1 MKGKRKTGIRILAV
15 LLAFALCI
23 SVMGTGSVSASEPPA
38 VETEGESEPFTEKPE
53 SGPPAAESEEE
64 VPMADMQQ
72 EPSGTEE
79 RETVTEKTS
88 EETSEETTPEE
99 EPAEDEDT
107 EEKIVI
113 KGEGEFINFAL
124 EQEAYLPGETVTAVL
139 MPEPGY
145 DVNLES
151 IAVTDADGSAIE
163 YQAEGP
169 DENGTVTLTFQAAET
184 DVTVKAE
191 AEPWT
196 RYSITVITETL
207 EEGTSVFETAVEP
220 AELWEGAEAAVS
232 VNYTGSQIW
241 AATVTYGEE
250 NADLDFS
257 VSASSVTFTMPAADV
272 TVVLS
277 EREGQDMGDLSAE
290 DGGIT
295 GDWQGNASSTKKEYE
310 PDVELGKAARWTD
323 IEDGY
328 GELTI
333 TEKDT
338 SDYANIPV
346 DYIIIL
352 DRTRT
357 MSLSGTTWEQGGYP
371 DIVNENSPCINPNHY
386 YYKGGLSLSLVDYY
400 TGFERGSGIWF
411 DNLPGGAGSWIRRHY
426 NGSGQQIGVSY
437 GNGCQDRLT
446 MAKQAVYELMDRI
459 ASDNAGVPA
468 GKIKS
473 RVAFWSFADGT
484 YHGGYDA
491 YRERG
496 LYNYTPWTEDY
507 EAVKTAVGNV
517 KTYSGTY
524 YYESLTEVRNMI
536 TSRNQNDSAHA
547 GVYTK
552 VVFISDGICGDNP
565 EDNGHSRDEIRALA
579 NQIKGL
585 PNTELFTIAIGMPS
599 GSEGAKFLAE
609 LATQKAD
616 GTYTASLWQNLSFSG
631 EENSALAQ
639 TLFNIHG
646 KAGEIKA
653 VDKVLIDQIETEY
666 WEPVEVVSADG
677 GTSAV
682 TLDKSTGKLTWNVPE
697 GAGQT
702 YSCTIRLKLKDE
714 YRYLLSDTSYPTNRD
729 AAGAVSDLTKA
740 GATMSY
746 TIEGGIYNK
755 ESRKTGVL
763 TPTLKYGTVQF
774 AGKKNWT
781 VSGSQADHVTVRLMR
796 TLPSQT
802 TAVQVNNAVTNA
814 SRNWAYAFDIRVL
827 PDGSTKP
834 LIKYDELGRAVQ
846 YEVTEMVPEYYTK
859 LDNVVTNG
867 ETNEN
872 GGSVTDSQLYN
883 EPFKVKAQLKKVD
896 EETGNPLS
904 GAVFSVYVWSERT
917 GGYVPYRGTTDSS
930 SKPYETGTMTGA
942 AEGMTLVETEKGT
955 YLTPSWLYYSPD
967 NQGKYRIIETTAP
980 EGYYGDWKDDA
991 VVSEDSTDA
1000 DKNVYDFAI
1009 SPDTAQ
1015 NQSTITI
1022 TNNQDGT
1029 FDNQRVLGKI
1039 TFTKNDLE
1047 AQDTIPQGDA
1057 SLIGAQYGLYAAED
1071 IVHQDQSGTVL
1082 YQRGE
1087 EIKVSYVGAENGVRT
1102 YRYDEDGTAAM
1113 TVGAGYTIIIEDL
1126 ELGSYYLQEK
1136 EASEGYLADPEQ
1148 YEFEIVYKDEKTPV
1162 VEVSD
1167 YQVYEQVKKQ
1177 ALSFYKVTGTDNT
1190 DRLDPMEGAKF
1201 SIYLVSE
1208 LAGGKYADVSDEDLP
1223 QAMIDDFRDPTALD
1237 YSAFRQIRPAIVYDE
1252 ADSPDVISGKLV
1264 KSITYSDGTT
1274 YRISDYTDNEN
1285 AYFAAEIESDDRG
1298 IVTTPGLPYGRYVVI
1313 ETTTPENTT
1322 ATRPFVIHVQADDED
1337 GTVDGDGQGTPLDD
1351 LVILMDRPVMAL
1363 VRIEKVDSQSKKPVL
1378 KEGASY
1384 LIHDVDGAWF
1394 DYYTAE
1400 MNTEQKNAYREQ
1412 YGDLVVQ
1419 YSQGVYL
1426 GTEENP
1432 YTTKLIQSETDETA
1446 NVYIETPQ
1454 ELPAGTY
1461 ELEELSAPDG
1471 YVLQGHEGVIA
1482 KDESIAEGNQ
1492 TYYET
1497 EEDGAWEA
1505 APQGVTR
1512 FIVSSSEAVY
1522 DSSIGAYIV
1531 TARQQN
1537 DPAIGKISIYA
1548 EGERLVSAKQEGS
1561 TILTR
1566 LGDALERF
1574 FGYVKGLIGLDVPDE
1589 QGITEAELSEYK
1601 DYVFTYEMRPIEGA
1615 QFEIRAAEDIYSP
1628 EGGANAELLYSA
1640 GELVVTLTTDA
1651 DGQTWTGQ
1659 EDWEGTDIAK
1669 GLPLGKYTVTQT
1681 VAGEGF
1687 AFSKENAIPR
1697 EIEISYAG
1705 QKVPVIYRDTSYTN
1719 PRQKVQIAIEKQDQE
1734 TGEALAG
1741 AVFGLYAAE
1750 DIQNYRGKTV
1760 VKAGTLIATAETTVN
1775 ENGEVRNAVFAP
1787 DLPLGQYY
1795 VKELKAPYGYATSDT
1810 RINVDASYRDDQREV
1825 ISLTGTV
1832 KNAPIRVQV
1841 NLMDYYT
1848 EVELDGAQMT
1858 VLDEDGNVFTTFLTI
1873 HEDNPVLRGL
1883 EIGKTYTLKELVSP
1897 EGYHYNLYIREEYET
1912 SKEGIELEKTYAD
1925 ASGGVTDSVKFTVL
1939 DEEELQIVSVFNK
1952 PLLGELTIEKTG
1964 EEATG
1969 TTSTT
1974 DENGNLLETPVYEI
1988 KGLPG
1993 AEYVLRAKED
2003 IKYPDGYTGTLFET
2017 GSVVLDEYAAIQDAQ
2032 NTLLRNYKLE
2042 IVDNVGGLA
2051 DVSAYLGV
2059 KYEADASEEEIE
2071 AFYAEHGADVER
2083 QIPSVE
2089 EIADN
2094 ETRFEGTPVS
2104 YVLRTNEDG
2113 LVRLS
2118 GLPLGEYEIIEVKA
2132 PTGYYRDK
2140 TECIQTVT
2148 VAAPEE
2154 ISGRPE
2160 ELVSVEV
2167 QYENAKQEIETPP
2180 ETPET
2185 PKPTE
2190 VVYHP
2195 DVAITKQADRDVY
2208 DPGETVT
2215 YHITVSNTGDVDLE
2229 NLRVDDSLAG
2239 GQIKVIE
2246 YLAVGDTYAF
2256 DYEYM
2261 IPEDAEAG
2269 SRIDNTAHVIGTPV
2283 IPDPGT
2289 DEYGQSIVV
2298 DPSSYTEPEDS
2309 DLEKVF
2315 VRGAD
2320 IIVKKTA
2327 DQRIYRPGDVAAYT
2341 IEVINPN
2348 AYELTDVLVQDS
2360 LGGSFKLTAAQAE
2373 TDGITLNEDGTI
2385 SIAVLPGGGK
2395 VSFRYEYQIPEDA
2408 SAGQIENLV
2417 IAAGEGTDPEYQ
2429 KPDISLTKKAEKY
2442 VYKPGEIVNYTLT
2455 VTNTGNVDLVNVKV
2469 EDSLSGGV
2477 WMDSP
2482 DIGDLSVGESVT
2494 LAYQYTIPEGAA
2506 DGEKI
2511 KNVAVAAGTTVPNP
2525 EDPEYPGE
2533 PEQPEEVKDTDEEE
2547 VTVENGSAPAI
2558 DIVKSVDRKALRPG
2572 ETAVYTLIVT
2582 NTGNTDLTDVAVTDS
2597 NMDLGAEG
2605 SIGDLA
2611 AGESRTITYA
2621 FTVPENTENGAVL
2634 PNTASVT
2641 GTEKLPEDSTEE
2653 PRTVE
2658 DTDEEEIRV
2667 ETEQP
2672 VEEEGEEIILVR
2684 NPKIS
2689 ITKKAEKQVYQP
2701 GETARYTILVAN
2713 TGDCAL
2719 TDVLVKEQLLTEG
2732 IFTGSTKGT
2741 FEGTLA
2747 EIGSL
2752 AVGESAVLTFEY
2764 QISKEAEGGTAIYN
2778 IVTTEGT
2785 TEPALDPMV
2794 PEFPDGTPN
2803 YLPDET
2809 VSDTD
2814 DEVVYVE
2821 TVPAGM
2827 AVTKYSV
2834 DEGVRTEQAG
2844 AEFTLYAAEEVKNLH
2859 GTVIYTAGQEIET
2872 AISGEDGT
2880 AHFITDVP
2888 VGIYRITETKA
2899 PAGHYSS
2906 GKEIVFEV
2914 NKAQHNDNIHY
2925 LSFRDYVENAI
2936 TAVHVKLVDDM
2947 TGNELAGASLQV
2959 TDPEGNPVEAWV
2971 TKTSDGYTIKGLE
2984 LDTQYTITEIMPRD
2998 GYLTDFTGAS
3008 MTSEN
3013 GVIAEAHGAQISFML
3028 TDVKTGVTEEGK
3040 IDKITIPEI
3049 TRIILENPF
3058 VTGEVRVNKDG
3069 EMLESWTLLDKAAA
3083 FVKSLFQYGRKPLE
3097 DVEFTVYAA
3106 EDIIHPDGVTV
3117 LVFHKGDIVA
3127 TDVRSIQS
3135 PAVRKTDNLGMV
3147 SFVGMYLG
3155 SYEIVETAAAEGFV
3169 RDTEPR
3175 AFTLAYVDGYT
3186 NPVPAVEGSFAWTNP
3201 RQELSL
3207 KVLKTDLETG
3217 EPLAG
3222 AVIGLYAEEDI
3233 RNAEGSIL
3241 VRSGTLLESSE
3252 TGADGL
3258 AYFESDLPVGYRYAV
3273 QEISAPEG
3281 YLKSEQKQEFNFAYA
3296 GDDTGTVQISLS
3308 IENQPNDVQIEVE
3321 KYAPEQTKENETLR
3335 FAIEK
3340 VRNAGNCTV
3349 DNFTLTDRL
3358 PAQVKLTEL
3367 QTGTFEGMKTTDSY
3381 SIWYQTNQNG
3391 EYRLW
3396 RNDIQAD
3403 TNTHLTVSDLNLA
3416 EGEEVTAFQYR
3427 FGTVNKGF
3435 TELEKPEYLVQVKT
3449 GLSDGEGI
3457 VNRIELTGDK
3467 LGITYSA
3474 EDETTTRLDKPESQ
3488 SSGSGGSPVRT
3499 EDVPTGDS
3507 SNAGWYLCLLCVSV
3521 ITAAGILYG
3530 RKKALKSAGKSDK
3543 MKGEK

>member
-1 MKGKRKTGIRILAV
+1 MTF
-15 LLAFALCI
+15 LLAFSMAASAFGTMPVYAMEPA
-23 SVMGTGSVSASEPPA
+23 SVNIEAAGQEAAQSETQSELEEVQEEVREETDTDDSSIQKDDSGNMTEESQNEMKEGSGNPEQPRAPTDELPVEDKGGSVSSEIEMDIEQADTFAVGIGEIEHGEASA
-38 VETEGESEPFTEKPE
+38 DTEM
-53 SGPPAAESEEE
+53 AAEGDRVTITVAPEEGYQVQSFSLKME
-64 VPMADMQQ
+64 D
-72 EPSGTEE
+72 GTELE
-79 RETVTEKTS
+79 YSSENDEQNGTVLYTFIMPAGAVTADIII
-88 EETSEETTPEE
+88 EET
-99 EPAEDEDT
+99 AQT
-107 EEKIVI
+107 EVMVSGI
-113 KGEGEFINFAL
+113 GEFIEFTFD
-124 EQEAYLPGETVTAVL
+124 QEAYHPDDTVTAIL
-139 MPEPGY
+139 APEPGY

-151 IAVTDADGSAIE
+151 IAVTDAGGSAIE
-163 YQAEGP
+163 HQVEGP
-169 DENGTVTLTFQAAET
+169 DENGAVTLTFQAAET
-184 DVTVKAE
+184 DMTVRAEASPWPRYHVTVTTE
-191 AEPWT
+191 A
-196 RYSITVITETL
+196 L
-207 EEGTSVFETAVEP
+207 EADSAVFHASVEP
-220 AELWEGAEAAVS
+220 QDLYEGAEVTVAVD
-232 VNYTGSQIW
+232 YTGDQIW
-241 AATVTYGEE
+241 TATVTYGEDDT
-250 NADLDFS
+250 DLDFS
-257 VSASSVTFTMPAADV
+257 LSSSGVTFVMPAADV
-272 TVVLS
+272 EVVLS
-277 EREGQDMGDLSAE
+277 EREDQNLGDLSA
-290 DGGIT
+290 DDSSIT
-295 GDWQGNASSTKKEYE
+295 GDWQGNTSSTEKEYE
-310 PDVELGKAARWTD
+310 PDVELSKSARWTD

-328 GELTI
+328 AELTI

-338 SDYANIPV
+338 SDYSNIPV

-357 MSLSGTTWEQGGYP
+357 MSLSNMTWEQGGYP
-371 DIVNENSPCINPNHY
+371 DIVNENSPCINPDHY
-386 YYKGGLSLSLVDYY
+386 YYKGGISLSLVDYY
-400 TGFERGSGIWF
+400 TGFDSSSGVWF
-411 DNLPGGAGSWIRRHY
+411 DDLSGGASSWTKRHY
-426 NGSGQQIGVSY
+426 NASSQQISVSY

-446 MAKQAVYELMDRI
+446 MAKQAVYELVDQI
-459 ASDNAGVPA
+459 AEDNADVPS
-468 GKIKS
+468 GKTKS

-484 YHGGYDA
+484 YYGNADS
-491 YRERG
+491 YRIRG
-496 LYNYTPWTEDY
+496 LYNYTPWTENY
-507 EAVKTAVGNV
+507 AAVKTAVSEV
-517 KTYSGTY
+517 KTFSGTY
-524 YYESLTEVRNMI
+524 YTESLKEAYDMI
-536 TSRNQNDSAHA
+536 TERNRTDSEHA
-547 GVYTK
+547 DVYTK
-552 VVFISDGICGDNP
+552 VVFISDGVCGDPNW
-565 EDNGHSRDEIRALA
+565 DTVRSYA
-579 NQIKGL
+579 NQMKAL
-585 PNTELFTIAIGMPS
+585 PNTDLFTLAIGMPS

-609 LATQKAD
+609 LATQKTD
-616 GTYTASLWQNLSFSG
+616 GTYTANFWQNLSFSG
-631 EENSALAQ
+631 GTGSALAE
-639 TLFNIHG
+639 TLFRIND

-653 VDKVLIDQIETEY
+653 VNKVLTDQIETEY

-682 TLDKSTGKLTWNVPE
+682 TLDKSTGKITWNVPE
-697 GAGQT
+697 GAGKT
-702 YSCTIRLKLKDE
+702 YTCTVRLKLRDE

-729 AAGAVSDLTKA
+729 ASGAASDLTKA

-746 TIEGGIYNK
+746 TIDGGIYNK
-755 ESRKTGVL
+755 ELRKTGVL

-781 VSGSQADHVTVRLMR
+781 VEGSRTDSVTVRLMR

-802 TAVQVNNAVTNA
+802 TAIQVNNAVTNA
-814 SRNWAYAFDIRVL
+814 SRGWSYDFAVRVM

-834 LIKYDELGRAVQ
+834 LIKYDELGRTVQ
-846 YEVTEMVPEYYTK
+846 YEVTETVPEYYTK

-867 ETNEN
+867 EADNN
-872 GGSVTDSQLYN
+872 GGNVTDVQLYN

-896 EETGNPLS
+896 GETGNPLS
-904 GAVFSVYVWSERT
+904 GAVFTVYTWSERT

-955 YLTPSWLYYSPD
+955 YLTSSWLYYSPD
-967 NQGKYRIIETTAP
+967 NQGKYRIIETFAP

-991 VVSEDSTDA
+991 GVSEDSTDA
-1000 DKNVYDFAI
+1000 DKNVYDFVI
-1009 SPDTAQ
+1009 SPDAAQ
-1015 NQSTITI
+1015 NRSAITI

-1029 FDNQRVLGKI
+1029 FGNQRVFGKI
-1039 TFTKNDLE
+1039 AFTKNDLE
-1047 AQDTIPQGDA
+1047 AQDTVPQGDA
-1057 SLIGAQYGLYAAED
+1057 ALTGARYGLYAAKD

-1082 YQRGE
+1082 YRKGE
-1087 EIKVSYVGAENGVRT
+1087 EIKVSYVGAENGVRI
-1102 YRYDEDGTAAM
+1102 YRYDEDGIAEM
-1113 TVGAGYTIIIEDL
+1113 TTGSGCTIIIENL
-1126 ELGSYYLQEK
+1126 ELGSYYLKEE
-1136 EASEGYLADPEQ
+1136 EASEGYLADPDQ
-1148 YEFEIVYKDEKTPV
+1148 YEFEIVYKDEKTSV
-1162 VEVSD
+1162 VEISD

-1237 YSAFRQIRPAIVYDE
+1237 YSAFRQIRPAIVYEE
-1252 ADSPDVISGKLV
+1252 ADSPDVESGKLV

-1400 MNTEQKNAYREQ
+1400 MTTAQKNAYKEQ

-1482 KDESIAEGNQ
+1482 KDASIESGNQ

-1497 EEDGAWEA
+1497 EEDGAWEET
-1505 APQGVTR
+1505 PQGVTR

-1548 EGERLVSAKQEGS
+1548 EGEKLVSAAQEGS
-1561 TILTR
+1561 TILAR
-1566 LGDALERF
+1566 LGDALSSF

-1589 QGITEAELSEYK
+1589 QGMTEAELSEYK

-1628 EGGANAELLYSA
+1628 EGGANAEILYSA
-1640 GELVVTLTTDA
+1640 GELVVTLTTDV

-1687 AFSKENAIPR
+1687 ALSKENAIPR

-1705 QKVPVIYRDTSYTN
+1705 QEVPVIYRDTSYTN

-1810 RINVDASYRDDQREV
+1810 RINMDASYRDDQREV
-1825 ISLTGTV
+1825 IPLTGIV

-1858 VLDEDGNVFTTFLTI
+1858 VLDEEGNTFTTFLTV
-1873 HEDNPVLRGL
+1873 HEGNPVIPGL

-1897 EGYHYNLYIREEYET
+1897 EGYHYHLYIREEYET
-1912 SKEGIELEKTYAD
+1912 SKDGIELEKAYAD
-1925 ASGGVTDSVKFTVL
+1925 ENGAVTDSVKFTVL

-1974 DENGNLLETPVYEI
+1974 DDNGNLLETPVYEI

-2003 IKYPDGYTGTLFET
+2003 IVYPDGYTGTLFQA
-2017 GSVVLDEYAAIQDAQ
+2017 GDVVLDKYAELTDDSD
-2032 NTLLRNYKLE
+2032 NLLKNYSLE
-2042 IVDNVGGLA
+2042 IADGIGELA
-2051 DVSAYLGV
+2051 DVSEYISIR
-2059 KYEADASEEEIE
+2059 YDADASDEEIE
-2071 AFYAEHGADVER
+2071 AFYKEHGSDVER
-2083 QIPSVE
+2083 QIPSAE

-2104 YVLRTNEDG
+2104 WVLRTNEDG

-2118 GLPLGEYEIIEVKA
+2118 GLPLGEYKVIEVKA

-2140 TECIQTVT
+2140 TECIQTIT
-2148 VAAPEE
+2148 VAAPEDM
-2154 ISGRPE
+2154 SGRPE
-2160 ELVSVEV
+2160 ELITVKV
-2167 QYENAKQEIETPP
+2167 QYENEKQEIETPP

-2195 DVAITKQADRDVY
+2195 DVAITKQADKDVY
-2208 DPGETVT
+2208 DPSDIVT

-2229 NLRVDDSLAG
+2229 NLRIDDSLAG
-2239 GQIKVIE
+2239 GQIEVID
-2246 YLAVGDTYAF
+2246 YLAVGETYAF
-2256 DYEYM
+2256 EYVYTV
-2261 IPEDAEAG
+2261 PENAEAG
-2269 SRIDNTAHVIGTPV
+2269 SRIDNTVHVIGTPV

-2289 DEYGQSIVV
+2289 DEYGQPIII
-2298 DPSSYTEPEDS
+2298 DPSSYEEPEDS

-2327 DQRIYRPGDVAAYT
+2327 DQRMYRPGDMAAYT
-2341 IEVINPN
+2341 VEVINPN

-2360 LGGSFKLTAAQAE
+2360 LGGSFKLTAAQE
-2373 TDGITLNEDGTI
+2373 KTDGITLNEDGTV
-2385 SIAVLPGGGK
+2385 SIAVLPEGGK

-2408 SAGQIENLV
+2408 EAGQIENLV
-2417 IAAGEGTDPEYQ
+2417 TATGEGTDPDH
-2429 KPDISLTKKAEKY
+2429 P
-2442 VYKPGEIVNYTLT
+2442 
-2455 VTNTGNVDLVNVKV
+2455 V
-2469 EDSLSGGV
+2469 ED
-2477 WMDSP
+2477 
-2482 DIGDLSVGESVT
+2482 
-2494 LAYQYTIPEGAA
+2494 
-2506 DGEKI
+2506 
-2511 KNVAVAAGTTVPNP
+2511 
-2525 EDPEYPGE
+2525 ED
-2533 PEQPEEVKDTDEEE
+2533 D
-2547 VTVENGSAPAI
+2547 
-2558 DIVKSVDRKALRPG
+2558 
-2572 ETAVYTLIVT
+2572 
-2582 NTGNTDLTDVAVTDS
+2582 
-2597 NMDLGAEG
+2597 
-2605 SIGDLA
+2605 
-2611 AGESRTITYA
+2611 
-2621 FTVPENTENGAVL
+2621 
-2634 PNTASVT
+2634 
-2641 GTEKLPEDSTEE
+2641 
-2653 PRTVE
+2653 
-2658 DTDEEEIRV
+2658 
-2667 ETEQP
+2667 
-2672 VEEEGEEIILVR
+2672 EIILVQ

-2689 ITKKAEKQVYQP
+2689 ITKKANKQVYQT
-2701 GETARYTILVAN
+2701 GETAHYTIAVTN
-2713 TGDCAL
+2713 TGDCNL
-2719 TDVLVKEQLLTEG
+2719 VDVTVEEQLLTEG
-2732 IFTGSTKGT
+2732 SFTASTKGT
-2741 FEGTLA
+2741 FDGIHA
-2747 EIGSL
+2747 VIGEL
-2752 AVGESAVLTFEY
+2752 AVGESVTLDFEY
-2764 QISKEAEGGTAIYN
+2764 QIPEDAGNSTAIYN
-2778 IVTTEGT
+2778 IVTTSGT
-2785 TEPALDPMV
+2785 SEPVVDPVV
-2794 PEFPDGTPN
+2794 PELPDGTPN

-2809 VSDTD
+2809 VSDSD

-2844 AEFTLYAAEEVKNLH
+2844 AEFTLYAAEDVKNLH

-2872 AISGEDGT
+2872 AISGEDGI

-2888 VGIYRITETKA
+2888 TGVYRIMETKA

-2914 NKAQHNDNIHY
+2914 NKAEHNDNIHY
-2925 LSFRDYVENAI
+2925 LSFADYVENAI
-2936 TAVHVKLVDDM
+2936 TAVRIKLVDDM

-2959 TDPEGNPVEAWV
+2959 TDPEGNPVEAWI
-2971 TKTSDGYTIKGLE
+2971 TKTSDGYTIKGLNP
-2984 LDTQYTITEIMPRD
+2984 DTQYTITETMPRD
-2998 GYLTDFTGAS
+2998 GYLVNFTGAS

-3013 GVIAEAHGAQISFML
+3013 GVIAEPHGAQISFML
-3028 TDVKTGVTEEGK
+3028 SDVKTGVTEDGK
-3040 IDKITIPEI
+3040 IDKATIPEI
-3049 TRIILENPF
+3049 TRIVLENPF

-3083 FVKSLFQYGRKPLE
+3083 FVKSLFHYEKEALE
-3097 DVEFTVYAA
+3097 GVEFTVYAA
-3106 EDIIHPDGVTV
+3106 EDIVHPDGVTG
-3117 LVFHKGDIVA
+3117 LIFHKGDVVA
-3127 TDVRSIQS
+3127 TGVRSIHS
-3135 PAVRKTDNLGMV
+3135 PAVRKTDNLGV
-3147 SFVGMYLG
+3147 VNFEGMYLG
-3155 SYEIVETAAAEGFV
+3155 NYEIVETATVEGFV

-3186 NPVPAVEGSFAWTNP
+3186 DPVPAVEGDFAWTNL
-3201 RQELSL
+3201 RQKINLE
-3207 KVLKTDLETG
+3207 VLKTDLETG
-3217 EPLAG
+3217 EPLSG
-3222 AVIGLYAEEDI
+3222 AVIGLYADEDI
-3233 RNAEGSIL
+3233 RNAKGNVIVSQ
-3241 VRSGTLLESSE
+3241 GTLLESSE
-3252 TGADGL
+3252 TGVDGL

-3273 QEISAPEG
+3273 QEISAPDG
-3281 YLKSEQKQEFNFAYA
+3281 YLVSEERQTFTFEYA
-3296 GDDTGTVQISLS
+3296 GDEKETVQMNLA
-3308 IENQPNDVQIEVE
+3308 IENRPNDVRIEVD
-3321 KYAPEQTKENETLR
+3321 KSAPEQANEDEIIRYT
-3335 FAIEK
+3335 IEK

-3358 PAQVKLTEL
+3358 PSQVKLIEL
-3367 QTGTFEGMKTTDSY
+3367 WTGTFDGLKDADSY

-3391 EYRLW
+3391 NYRLW
-3396 RNDIQAD
+3396 RNDIRAD
-3403 TNTHLTVSDLNLA
+3403 INTHLAVSDLNLA
-3416 EGEEVTAFQYR
+3416 DGEEVTAFQYR
-3427 FGTVNKGF
+3427 FGTVSKGF
-3435 TELEKPEYLVQVKT
+3435 TELEKPKYLVQVKT
-3449 GLSDGEGI
+3449 NLPDGEKI

-3467 LGITYSA
+3467 LGITYST
-3474 EDETTTRLDKPESQ
+3474 EDETLTRIDKPETSNGGGGT
-3488 SSGSGGSPVRT
+3488 SSSEPTALLPVQ
-3499 EDVPTGDS
+3499 TGDKS
-3507 SNAGWYLCLLCVSV
+3507 GVLIWCM
-3521 ITAAGILYG
+3521 AAVAATMTFGIIVWRRYKG
-3530 RKKALKSAGKSDK
+3530 KRKEGK
-3543 MKGEK
+3543 